1 MSFLFKHESAQRAI
15 WEAAFAAALPELEFR
30 AWPEYG
36 APEEIRYLLFYKPI
50 ENLQP
55 FTNLELVFTTSAGAD
70 QALKL
75 DLPAHVKLVRMIEP
89 ALTGGMV
96 EYVVGSVL
104 MQHRHMPAYLNAQAQ
119 LRWAPLDVPLPG
131 ARRIGI
137 MGAGV
142 LGLACLEALRPFG
155 FPLSVWSRTAKA
167 LPGVSAFAGPDEL
180 PAFLAQTDILIC
192 LLPLTPA
199 TTGILNQSLFAALPR
214 GASLIHVG
222 RGGHL
227 VETDLLAALE
237 DGQLS
242 HAILDVLPREPLP
255 ETSPLWAH
263 PQIWITPHIASD
275 TQAQSGAVA
284 VIENLKRHFAG
295 QAMIGEVDRQTGY

>member
-1 MSFLFKHESAQRAI
+1 M
-15 WEAAFAAALPELEFR
+15 
-30 AWPEYG
+30 
-36 APEEIRYLLFYKPI
+36 
-50 ENLQP
+50 
-55 FTNLELVFTTSAGAD
+55 
-70 QALKL
+70 
-75 DLPAHVKLVRMIEP
+75 
-89 ALTGGMV
+89 
-96 EYVVGSVL
+96 
-104 MQHRHMPAYLNAQAQ
+104 
-119 LRWAPLDVPLPG
+119 
-131 ARRIGI
+131 
-137 MGAGV
+137 
-142 LGLACLEALRPFG
+142 
-155 FPLSVWSRTAKA
+155 
-167 LPGVSAFAGPDEL
+167 
-180 PAFLAQTDILIC
+180 IC

-199 TTGILNQSLFAALPR
+199 TTGILNQSLFASLPR

-227 VETDLLAALE
+227 VEADLLAALE

-255 ETSPLWAH
+255 AASPLWAH